1 MSRKVLGLLS
11 NGGKLLFLSHTSCK
25 IPGNFKSPC
34 GMTDPK
40 HFHVFRVPTAIGH
53 TGFHGDVLSSPL
65 VSLEIVFMEAVLIS
79 GQLVMSLQYME
90 LTVTYIIKWI
100 RNSTLARKTNLIRMS
115 PAERFLAPSALGESH
130 GSYVPGHCWF
140 SLPRI
145 CGERRGTEKASRRQ
159 LNSFSQQYKPLR
171 GKEKSCFPNSW
182 KHCPPNSLL
191 SAFFVHQFSLA
202 RLDLKPQEMSQEI
215 ER

>member
-100 RNSTLARKTNLIRMS
+100 RNSTLARKTNLIMW
-115 PAERFLAPSALGESH
+115 ALLKDSWPPLPLESLM
-130 GSYVPGHCWF
+130 VPMYLVIADF
-140 SLPRI
+140 
-145 CGERRGTEKASRRQ
+145 
-159 LNSFSQQYKPLR
+159 
-171 GKEKSCFPNSW
+171 
-182 KHCPPNSLL
+182 HCPESVVREEEQRKQAEDSWTVSLSSTSPFEGKKKVVFQIHENTAL
-191 SAFFVHQFSLA
+191 QTPSYQHSLFTSSVWP
-202 RLDLKPQEMSQEI
+202 D
-215 ER
+215 